1 MHHSPGPCHDPSLL
15 SALHGFASSPDSGK
29 ARFLSDRL
37 AQYGLS
43 LHCPDLNEP
52 DFSTLTVTRMI
63 DQVEAAVRALPDA
76 PVVLFGSSLGAF
88 VALHLAERLGHPGAT
103 PIERMVLLAPALEFG
118 TSRTRMGDAGL
129 TQWRETGWTE
139 MPHYAYGG
147 VRRVHYELFADA
159 ARYDALTTTA
169 AVPTLIIQGR
179 NDELV
184 DATVVEQFVE
194 KREYARLVMVDD
206 GHQLQGSLERVWSET
221 SAFLGLD

>member
-1 MHHSPGPCHDPSLL
+1 MTHLFY
-15 SALHGFASSPDSGK
+15 LHGFASSPDSGK

-184 DATVVEQFVE
+184 DATVVEQFAE
-194 KREYARLVMVDD
+194 K
-206 GHQLQGSLERVWSET
+206 
-221 SAFLGLD
+221 